1 MVTLVALVALAWSR
15 GRRRGRCREEREV
28 SRSREEREVSRGR
41 EEREVSRGREDM
53 EMTQLSEVG
62 IRVCERGKRGEERGQ
77 QGRQELELSSLDGSE
92 TEEMKT

>member
-1 MVTLVALVALAWSR
+1 MTILGVSCVVTLVALVALAWSR

-28 SRSREEREVSRGR
+28 SRSR